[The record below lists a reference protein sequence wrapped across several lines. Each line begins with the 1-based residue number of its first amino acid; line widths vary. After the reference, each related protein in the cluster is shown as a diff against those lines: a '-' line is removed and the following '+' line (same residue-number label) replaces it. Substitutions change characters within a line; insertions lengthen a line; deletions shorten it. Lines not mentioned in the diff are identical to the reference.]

1 MELRNPDWFRYLL
14 EERGYSAAT
23 FALSIGVTPATI
35 HRILAGTRNASP
47 ALAARISTALDQGMT
62 ILFRVAPATATA
74 P

>member
-1 MELRNPDWFRYLL
+1 MELRNPAWFRYLL
-14 EERGYSAAT
+14 DERGYSPAS

-47 ALAARISTALDQGMT
+47 ALAARISVALDQSMT
-62 ILFRVAPATATA
+62 VLFRVAPVPAT